1 MPAPV
6 AILQTEQ
13 CPTWKDTK
21 RTEVVFHSHSF
32 ARFRCVGVCQFCQFH
47 LTNKTFLWYA
57 FFRPLFLLLFRYRCS
72 VQCIEI
78 TLIVAD
84 KSSLINNRAKKQE
97 LKNWMHTADDS
108 EIKVRFD
115 VLQPSSLS
123 LSIFHLLFLSLAH
136 INMGNCMSIDTHVLH
151 YSEIKLASI
160 ATTQLHIGSMFNVT
174 FFSPMKRQNQSFGH
188 L

>member
-47 LTNKTFLWYA
+47 LTFLWYA
-57 FFRPLFLLLFRYRCS
+57 FFRLLFLLLFRYRCS

-84 KSSLINNRAKKQE
+84 KSSLINNRAKKTRVEKLNAHSRWQRD
-97 LKNWMHTADDS
+97 KS
-108 EIKVRFD
+108 EIPCITTVF
-115 VLQPSSLS
+115 SLS
-123 LSIFHLLFLSLAH
+123 LSIFHILFLSLAH

>member
-1 MPAPV
+1 MLPNQSIEHKPFRGRINRNRSGWNGPFMSLFRMPAPV

-21 RTEVVFHSHSF
+21 RTESAFHSHSF
-32 ARFRCVGVCQFCQFH
+32 ARVWCVGVCLSIFFNFFS
-47 LTNKTFLWYA
+47 LTKLSCDMR
-57 FFRPLFLLLFRYRCS
+57 FFAHYSCCSRYRCS

-108 EIKVRFD
+108 EIKVRFH

-123 LSIFHLLFLSLAH
+123 LSLSF
-136 INMGNCMSIDTHVLH
+136 T
-151 YSEIKLASI
+151 YS
-160 ATTQLHIGSMFNVT
+160 
-174 FFSPMKRQNQSFGH
+174 FS

>member
-1 MPAPV
+1 MLPNQSIEHKPFRGRINRNRSGWNGPFMSLFRMPAPV

-47 LTNKTFLWYA
+47 LTNKTFLWYV

-84 KSSLINNRAKKQE
+84 KSSLINNRAKKTRVEKLNAHSRWQRD
-97 LKNWMHTADDS
+97 KS
-108 EIKVRFD
+108 EIRCITTVF
-115 VLQPSSLS
+115 SLS
-123 LSIFHLLFLSLAH
+123 LYLSLTL
-136 INMGNCMSIDTHVLH
+136 SL
-151 YSEIKLASI
+151 
-160 ATTQLHIGSMFNVT
+160 
-174 FFSPMKRQNQSFGH
+174 
-188 L
+188 

>member
-1 MPAPV
+1 MLPNQSIEHKPFRGRINRNRSGWNGPFMSVFRMPAPV

-123 LSIFHLLFLSLAH
+123 LSLSF
-136 INMGNCMSIDTHVLH
+136 T
-151 YSEIKLASI
+151 YS
-160 ATTQLHIGSMFNVT
+160 
-174 FFSPMKRQNQSFGH
+174 FS